1 MFVSIVVLS
10 DYQVDYSVTTAT
22 DLELMECRTNPLFL
36 NVGLVRAYRPSV
48 ASLYICRK
56 NAGILLVLLIYET
69 AQPLYVCPTH
79 NFILQNLADNRGL
92 HWVGQKCTPDYYC
105 NNFVY
110 CQPGFIIFGTF
121 YALYFHEINFK
132 RIVTDKYYLFIS
144 NGW

>member
-69 AQPLYVCPTH
+69 AQPLYM
-79 NFILQNLADNRGL
+79 
-92 HWVGQKCTPDYYC
+92 
-105 NNFVY
+105 
-110 CQPGFIIFGTF
+110 
-121 YALYFHEINFK
+121 YALHTTLFS
-132 RIVTDKYYLFIS
+132 RIWQTIGAYTGLAKNVRLIIIVITS
-144 NGW
+144 STANQVS